1 MSAHPEAVTDL
12 REPTVNR
19 RPTIRT
25 ALALTATAALT
36 LSACGSDDGKA
47 RGTEVERDSK
57 PASPTASADTSQNRP
72 EIELPSD
79 ISYTFD
85 WPKTGDKEKDAVLA
99 DGEQSIKAV
108 DQAIVKQDAL
118 DKAYLYYYEGEA
130 AAQTE
135 QFIQAYVDAKAR
147 VTGKFRYYNPT
158 VQVRDGGMASLVYCE
173 DQSKAFDM
181 YLKDR
186 KVNKT
191 PVTENSYVL
200 YTTQLRKNDEGVWAI
215 TKLMSERGHDQC
227 RP

>member
-1 MSAHPEAVTDL
+1 MSARPEAVTDL

-99 DGEQSIKAV
+99 DSEQSIKAV
-108 DQAIVKQDAL
+108 DQAIVKQNAL

-130 AAQTE
+130 AAETQKFV
-135 QFIQAYVDAKAR
+135 QDYVDHRAAI
-147 VTGKFRYYNPT
+147 TGSYRFYAPEVN
-158 VQVRDGGMASLVYCE
+158 VNQDGTASLSYCE
-173 DQSKAFDM
+173 DQGKAFVK
-181 YLKDR
+181 YLET
-186 KVNKT
+186 NKNKKT
-191 PVTENSYVL
+191 EVTAKSYVIYHTSL
-200 YTTQLRKNDEGVWAI
+200 KKNDKGVWVIQKIVSQSGSA
-215 TKLMSERGHDQC
+215 KC

>member
-1 MSAHPEAVTDL
+1 MNRRTAFLTTLAVT
-12 REPTVNR
+12 T
-19 RPTIRT
+19 
-25 ALALTATAALT
+25 ALT
-36 LSACGSDDGKA
+36 LTACGGEDTDAPAKGSDKA
-47 RGTEVERDSK
+47 TGVEAPTSSA
-57 PASPTASADTSQNRP
+57 PASSGRP
-72 EIELPSD
+72 EIELPGD

-118 DKAYLYYYEGEA
+118 DKAYLYYYYDGEA

-147 VTGKFRYYNPT
+147 VTGKFRCYNPT

>member
-1 MSAHPEAVTDL
+1 MT
-12 REPTVNR
+12 T
-19 RPTIRT
+19 
-25 ALALTATAALT
+25 ALT
-36 LSACGSDDGKA
+36 LTACGSEDTDAPAKGSGKE
-47 RGTEVERDSK
+47 TPS
-57 PASPTASADTSQNRP
+57 TASASSAPVSDGRP
-72 EIELPSD
+72 AIELPSD
-79 ISYTFD
+79 LSYTFD

-99 DGEQSIKAV
+99 DSEQSIKAV
-108 DQAIVKQDAL
+108 DQAIANQNAL

-130 AAQTE
+130 AAETE

-147 VTGKFRYYNPT
+147 VTGKYRYYDPA
-158 VQVRDGGMASLVYCE
+158 VQVRDSGEASLVYCE

-200 YTTQLRKNDEGVWAI
+200 YTTQLRMNDKGVWVI
-215 TKLMSERGHDQC
+215 TKLLSERGHDQC

>member
-1 MSAHPEAVTDL
+1 MNRRTAFLTTLAVT
-12 REPTVNR
+12 T
-19 RPTIRT
+19 
-25 ALALTATAALT
+25 ALT
-36 LSACGSDDGKA
+36 LTACGGEDTDAPAKGSDKA
-47 RGTEVERDSK
+47 TGVEAPTSSA
-57 PASPTASADTSQNRP
+57 PASSGRP
-72 EIELPSD
+72 EIELPGD

-118 DKAYLYYYEGEA
+118 DKAYLYYYYYDGEA

-147 VTGKFRYYNPT
+147 VTGTFRYYNPT